1 MKQGS
6 SNRKVNEQ
14 AREVIASI
22 LLFEIS
28 DPRLELVT
36 ITGCEVSYDRSV
48 CNVFY
53 PPAPSRYDDGA
64 AACQTAAGRIRSL
77 MARKLSWR
85 VAPELRFL
93 LDTSVDQA
101 ERIASALAADA
112 HRSAVAAPTDSD
124 VPADAVTGTG
134 TNFPGLHISVR
145 NAPGTKCPR
154 CWMHS
159 EQADP
164 ETGLCPRCAAV
175 VAAQK
180 AE

>member
-14 AREVIASI
+14 AREVIAGI

-36 ITGCEVSYDRSV
+36 VTGCEVSYDRSV

-53 PPAPSRYDDGA
+53 TTEPERYDDVA
-64 AACQTAAGRIRSL
+64 AAFQKASGAIRSL

-85 VAPELRFL
+85 VAPELRFM

-101 ERIASALAADA
+101 ERIATALERDAA
-112 HRSAVAAPTDSD
+112 RNKAPIEVQSD
-124 VPADAVTGTG
+124 VPADADA
-134 TNFPGLHISVR
+134 FADR
-145 NAPGTKCPR
+145 EAAR
-154 CWMHS
+154 QAAA
-159 EQADP
+159 EQG
-164 ETGLCPRCAAV
+164 E
-175 VAAQK
+175 
-180 AE
+180 